1 MPSSAADSGLR
12 VSGASIA
19 VNVVLAGAKIVTG
32 VVGNSYALV
41 ADGIESSMD
50 VVSSLV
56 VWSGLRIARR
66 PPDRSHPYGHGKA
79 ESMAAVLVSA
89 LLLGA
94 AVMIAVQSLAEIRT
108 PHHAPA
114 WYTLPVLVGVVAIKE
129 TMFRVMNRAGRG
141 LHSTSLQAD
150 AWHHRSDAL
159 TSVAAFIGI
168 TVALIGG
175 EGWEPADDWAALLA
189 CGVIGYN
196 GLRLLRPALDEVMD
210 AAVPEG
216 AQREIRELAGAEEG
230 VVDVEKLRVRKSGLG
245 LLMDIHIEVDPGIT
259 VREGHAIGHRVAD
272 RLKESRLPILDV
284 VVHVE
289 PAGAEGREAPGEPP
303 GPDREDR

>member
-1 MPSSAADSGLR
+1 MPHSAADSGLR
-12 VSGASIA
+12 ISGASIA
-19 VNVVLAGAKIVTG
+19 LNVLLAAAKIVTG
-32 VVGNSYALV
+32 VVGSSYALV

-50 VVSSLV
+50 VVSSMV
-56 VWSGLRIARR
+56 VWSGLRIATR

-89 LLLGA
+89 ILLGA
-94 AVMIAVQSLAEIRT
+94 AAMIAVQSVGEIRT

-114 WYTLPVLVGVVAIKE
+114 WYTLPVLVGVVAVKE
-129 TMFRVMNRAGRG
+129 TMFRVMRRAGRG
-141 LHSTSLQAD
+141 LHSTALQAD

-159 TSVAAFIGI
+159 TSVAAFVGI

-175 EGWEPADDWAALLA
+175 EGYEPADDWAALAA
-189 CGVIGYN
+189 CAVIAFN
-196 GLRLLRPALDEVMD
+196 GMRLLRPALDEVMD
-210 AAVPEG
+210 AAIPEET
-216 AQREIRELAGAEEG
+216 QREIRAVAGAEAG

-245 LLMDIHIEVDPGIT
+245 LLMDIHVEVDPEIT

-272 RLKESRLPILDV
+272 RLKASRLPILDV

-289 PAGAEGREAPGEPP
+289 PARRRDGAPSASGDA
-303 GPDREDR
+303 

>member
-1 MPSSAADSGLR
+1 MA
-12 VSGASIA
+12 
-19 VNVVLAGAKIVTG
+19 
-32 VVGNSYALV
+32 
-41 ADGIESSMD
+41 
-50 VVSSLV
+50 
-56 VWSGLRIARR
+56 VWSGLRIATR

-94 AVMIAVQSLAEIRT
+94 AAMIAVQSVGEIRT

-114 WYTLPVLVGVVAIKE
+114 WYTLPVLVGVVAVKE
-129 TMFRVMNRAGRG
+129 TMFRVMRRAGRG
-141 LHSTSLQAD
+141 LHSTALQAD

-159 TSVAAFIGI
+159 TSVAAFVGI

-175 EGWEPADDWAALLA
+175 EGYEPADDWAALAA
-189 CGVIGYN
+189 CAVIAFN
-196 GLRLLRPALDEVMD
+196 GMRLLRPALDEVMD
-210 AAVPEG
+210 AAIPEET
-216 AQREIRELAGAEEG
+216 QREIRAVAGAEAG

-245 LLMDIHIEVDPGIT
+245 LLMDIHVEVDPEIT

-272 RLKESRLPILDV
+272 RLKASRLPILDV

-289 PAGAEGREAPGEPP
+289 PARRRDGAPSASGDA
-303 GPDREDR
+303 

>member
-1 MPSSAADSGLR
+1 MTRSAADTGLR
-12 VSGASIA
+12 ISGVSIA
-19 VNVVLAGAKIVTG
+19 LNVFLAAAKIVTG
-32 VVGNSYALV
+32 VVGSSYALV
-41 ADGIESSMD
+41 ADGIESSLD
-50 VVSSLV
+50 VVSSMA
-56 VWSGLRIARR
+56 VWSGLRIATR

-94 AVMIAVQSLAEIRT
+94 AAMIAVQSVGEIRT

-114 WYTLPVLVGVVAIKE
+114 WYTLPVLVGVVAVKE
-129 TMFRVMNRAGRG
+129 TMFRVMRRAGRG
-141 LHSTSLQAD
+141 LHSTALQAD

-159 TSVAAFIGI
+159 TSVAAFVGI

-175 EGWEPADDWAALLA
+175 EGYEPADDWAALAA
-189 CGVIGYN
+189 CAVIAFN
-196 GLRLLRPALDEVMD
+196 GMRLLRPALDEVMD
-210 AAVPEG
+210 AAIPEET
-216 AQREIRELAGAEEG
+216 QREIRAVAGAEAG

-245 LLMDIHIEVDPGIT
+245 LLMDIHVEVDPEIT

-272 RLKESRLPILDV
+272 RLKASRLPILDV

-289 PAGAEGREAPGEPP
+289 PARRRDGAPSASGDA
-303 GPDREDR
+303 